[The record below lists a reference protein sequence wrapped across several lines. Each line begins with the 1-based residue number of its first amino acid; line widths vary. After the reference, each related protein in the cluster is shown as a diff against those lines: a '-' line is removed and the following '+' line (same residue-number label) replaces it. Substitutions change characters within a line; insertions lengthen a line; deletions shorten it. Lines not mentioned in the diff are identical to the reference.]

1 MGRGFTFGLVAA
13 LTLFSC
19 SERLMAEYIPM
30 PTKNSFFTGNDF
42 YRWCE
47 GGVAT
52 RGLAQGYA
60 AGVWDAVAPTEG
72 KAKPEVVNIMAALKQ
87 SMEAKGRGKVR
98 DAVRRRM
105 GEPAKEEEA
114 RPTASRHNKARAGRR
129 IKQAG
134 YSSAGPC

>member
-1 MGRGFTFGLVAA
+1 L
-13 LTLFSC
+13 
-19 SERLMAEYIPM
+19 
-30 PTKNSFFTGNDF
+30 
-42 YRWCE
+42 
-47 GGVAT
+47 GVAT

-87 SMEAKGRGKVR
+87 SMEAKGRAKVR

-114 RPTASRHNKARAGRR
+114 RPTASRHKQSPRR
-129 IKQAG
+129 TAH
-134 YSSAGPC
+134 